1 MRKFLI
7 ASGLIVAAS
16 LSACSAPATP
26 REASA
31 AAPVVTASA
40 TAAPTAAVKAPE
52 APKAVK
58 ASPKAEAPKVKAEA
72 PKAVQQAPKAVQQAD
87 KHMAA
92 APKEFKQAAQAYV
105 PCSAVGMV
113 ADAKGVCH
121 APKAP
126 KAVKS
131 KAPVQSVKAPVQSGT
146 KTNYVPGVD
155 PKTDPTGTATNVQA
169 LCYPLPLGS
178 GGAVTGATIEQLW
191 KAATLGSTKTPAY
204 QLCGQADPSLSPAFN
219 DMTMAS
225 AYAGNGVW
233 VLFDMTKA

>member
-40 TAAPTAAVKAPE
+40 TAAPTAAVKAP
-52 APKAVK
+52 AKP
-58 ASPKAEAPKVKAEA
+58 EAPKVQPVKPEA